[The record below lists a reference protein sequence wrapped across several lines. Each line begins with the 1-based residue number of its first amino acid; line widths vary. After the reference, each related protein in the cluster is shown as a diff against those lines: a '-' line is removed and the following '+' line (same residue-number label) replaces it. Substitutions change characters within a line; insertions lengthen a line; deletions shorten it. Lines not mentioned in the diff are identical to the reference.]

1 MRRERV
7 RAPLTTVALIIT
19 NIFIFFLMEVTTGST
34 LDTNVLLP
42 WGAASTDLVAKGQFW
57 RLFSAM
63 FLHSGMT
70 HLANNMLL
78 LFVLGSN
85 LEPVF
90 GTWRFLCVYL
100 LGGLA
105 GNVAAYYWYTGRGEH
120 VVFIGASGAVFSVM
134 GAVILVV
141 LLCRGQIRELSLQ
154 QMLVMLAFSLY
165 FGFASAG
172 VSNVAHV
179 GGLLA
184 GFVLAFPLSIGRLN
198 EMKR

>member
-42 WGAASTDLVAKGQFW
+42 WGAASTDLVTKGQFW
-57 RLFSAM
+57 RLFSAL

-105 GNVAAYYWYTGRGEH
+105 GNVAAYYWYTGHGEH
-120 VVFIGASGAVFSVM
+120 VVFIGASGAVFAVM

-141 LLCRGQIRELSLQ
+141 LLCRGQMRELSLQ

-172 VSNVAHV
+172 VSNAAHV

-184 GFVLAFPLSIGRLN
+184 GFMLAFPLSIGRLK